1 MFHVKPFLL
10 RKLEG
15 FRILC
20 HIVEGERE
28 RERLTR
34 GGGMVATF
42 KETVTPFSFATRT
55 LRARR
60 CYLIECQNDSGY
72 LLVATGDLERQ
83 QTLLQRIR
91 ENQPV

>member
-1 MFHVKPFLL
+1 MFHVQPFLL

-20 HIVEGERE
+20 HIMEGWRERE

-34 GGGMVATF
+34 GGGMVATC

-55 LRARR
+55 LEGQEMLLDRM
-60 CYLIECQNDSGY
+60 QN
-72 LLVATGDLERQ
+72 
-83 QTLLQRIR
+83 
-91 ENQPV
+91 